1 MPSIPVAVAASLVL
15 TIHPRMPFTLIAG
28 LFVLPVTQMDPSAA
42 APRLPRTSYAPS
54 IREPLPSRPTSVR
67 WRGRR
72 CPRARSRI
80 ARGFREW
87 LTASPVQKALA
98 QILSCCTTTY
108 YQRGIPEIQL
118 GTYPYLSR
126 KSAKKQRFFSTAN
139 ARFYYATSYNIK
151 RYLDPIATHSPLSR
165 RRPWPPRLLRE
176 ALSERFADARRND
189 EPVPSRALA
198 GASNVA
204 PDPLIPE
211 RKSRCRCN
219 HNERLRKRRVTPR
232 FHPESHT
239 GRGFAAHFTSSFVKR
254 NVQS

>member
-151 RYLDPIATHSPLSR
+151 RYLDPIATHSPFPGVGHGRPVYCAKRSANGSR
-165 RRPWPPRLLRE
+165 THDATMNRSLRVRL
-176 ALSERFADARRND
+176 
-189 EPVPSRALA
+189 PVPRTSLQ
-198 GASNVA
+198 
-204 PDPLIPE
+204 
-211 RKSRCRCN
+211 
-219 HNERLRKRRVTPR
+219 TP
-232 FHPESHT
+232 
-239 GRGFAAHFTSSFVKR
+239 
-254 NVQS
+254 